1 MKHLENTP
9 WYICNENDEN
19 LCAYVDT
26 DSNYFNAEPLLK
38 HLYPNFEELSD
49 EEKDNILRPYI
60 YNSNKFYTLITELKS
75 NKSKED
81 ILNIIN
87 NQASRSQRKSIA
99 NYVIEYNS
107 SKEELKSQVIKI
119 HQKLLGIKIDE

>member
-1 MKHLENTP
+1 MVPLIYETQSKHI
-9 WYICNENDEN
+9 YDKIIVIDCDEN
-19 LCAYVDT
+19 KQIDRATKRD
-26 DSNYFNAEPLLK
+26 
-38 HLYPNFEELSD
+38 
-49 EEKDNILRPYI
+49 
-60 YNSNKFYTLITELKS
+60 

-99 NYVIEYNS
+99 NYVIENNS